1 MELGKNLPARLFV
14 YALLGAAAFSV
25 AFPLALMV
33 LNSLRSNFDVLLS
46 PLGWPSEPDWSVFA
60 RVWSE
65 AQLGR
70 AMANSLMIAVGTVL
84 IVCTI
89 SSMAAWA
96 IARKDVP
103 GWMVISLYFLAT
115 TTIPIQMFMFP
126 LYFLLAQLS
135 LINSP
140 IAVIMIYSAIF
151 TPFSLFLLRAYVLDI
166 PMELEEAARID
177 GASDL
182 RVFTNV
188 IVPLIS
194 PGLLTVALIVC
205 LNVWNEFLISIT
217 FLQNA
222 ESATATAR
230 FYQLTGRYA
239 NNLADLMAV
248 ATIIAL
254 PTIIFFVLVQRR
266 FIEGVSAGAV
276 KG

>member
-1 MELGKNLPARLFV
+1 MELGTGRLARLFV
-14 YALLGAAAFSV
+14 YVLLGAAAFSV
-25 AFPLALMV
+25 AFPLALMA
-33 LNSLRSNFDVLLS
+33 LNSLRNNFDILLT
-46 PLGWPSEPDWSVFA
+46 PLGWPSDPDWGVFW
-60 RVWSE
+60 RVWQE

-70 AMANSLMIAVGTVL
+70 AIGNSLIIAGGTVV

-89 SSMAAWA
+89 SSMAAWV
-96 IARKDVP
+96 IARKEVP
-103 GWMVISLYFLAT
+103 GWMVVSLYFLAT
-115 TTIPIQMFMFP
+115 TTIPVQMFIFP
-126 LYFLLAQLS
+126 LYFLMAQLG

-140 IAVIMIYSAIF
+140 IAVIIIYSAIF
-151 TPFSLFLLRAYVLDI
+151 TPFSLFLLRTYVLDV

-182 RVFTNV
+182 RVFTHV
-188 IVPLIS
+188 IIPLIT

-205 LNVWNEFLISIT
+205 LNVWNEFLIAIT

-222 ESATATAR
+222 DAATATAR
-230 FYQLTGRYA
+230 FYQLTGRYG

-254 PTIIFFVLVQRR
+254 PTVIFFVFVQRR
-266 FIEGVSAGAV
+266 FIEGISAGAV